1 MALFRRQTLKEQ
13 IGQVLIQRGVIS
25 PEQLKQALAAQKEQ
39 GELLGEILIKLKFT
53 TEEDIAQA
61 LAMQHDFPYL
71 PLANYEIDPEAVK
84 MIPESLSRKHY
95 ILPLDK
101 MNDIL
106 TVVMANPL
114 DSKAIEE
121 IEALT
126 NCKIEVFVAT
136 YTEIK
141 QAIEGCYSKKKP
153 DQSGEAQND

>member
-1 MALFRRQTLKEQ
+1 MGLFRRQTLKEQ

-71 PLANYEIDPEAVK
+71 PLANYEIDPKAVK
-84 MIPESLSRKHY
+84 MVPESLSRKHC
-95 ILPLDK
+95 ILPIDK

-121 IEALT
+121 MEALT

-153 DQSGEAQND
+153 GQNGEAQNG